1 MDYTHLYRQSGV
13 TMELRH
19 KIARMALGY
28 DHYELSIGKAES
40 FPSKEYVE
48 ILEEFHKN
56 TMKFLLS
63 LDVYDN
69 DDRLDKVK
77 ELIDLIRQGESIG
90 KLHTDN

>member
-1 MDYTHLYRQSGV
+1 
-13 TMELRH
+13 MELRH

-28 DHYELSIGKAES
+28 DQYELSIGKAES

-77 ELIDLIRQGESIG
+77 ELIELIRQGESIG
-90 KLHTDN
+90 KLHSDN

>member
-13 TMELRH
+13 VMELRH

-28 DHYELSIGKAES
+28 DKYELSIGKAEA

-69 DDRLDKVK
+69 DDRLGKVQ

-90 KLHTDN
+90 KLHSDN

>member
-1 MDYTHLYRQSGV
+1 
-13 TMELRH
+13 MELRH

-28 DHYELSIGKAES
+28 DKYELSTGKAEA
-40 FPSKEYVE
+40 FTSKDYVE

-69 DDRLDKVK
+69 DDILDKVK

-90 KLHTDN
+90 DLHADY

>member
-13 TMELRH
+13 VMELRH

-28 DHYELSIGKAES
+28 DKYELSIGKAEA

-56 TMKFLLS
+56 TMKFLRS

-69 DDRLDKVK
+69 DDRLGKVQ

-90 KLHTDN
+90 KLHSDN

>member
-1 MDYTHLYRQSGV
+1 MGYTHLYRQSGV
-13 TMELRH
+13 TMELRQ

-28 DHYELSIGKAES
+28 DKYELSIGKAEA

-48 ILEEFHKN
+48 ILEQFHKN
-56 TMKFLLS
+56 TMKFLRS

-69 DDRLDKVK
+69 DDRLDKAQ

-90 KLHTDN
+90 KLHSDN

>member
-1 MDYTHLYRQSGV
+1 M
-13 TMELRH
+13 
-19 KIARMALGY
+19 
-28 DHYELSIGKAES
+28 
-40 FPSKEYVE
+40 E

-90 KLHTDN
+90 DLHADY

>member
-13 TMELRH
+13 VMELRH

-28 DHYELSIGKAES
+28 DKYELSVGKAES
-40 FPSKEYVE
+40 FPSKEYVG

-56 TMKFLLS
+56 TMKFLRS

-69 DDRLDKVK
+69 DDRLGKVQ

-90 KLHTDN
+90 KLHSDN

>member
-1 MDYTHLYRQSGV
+1 
-13 TMELRH
+13 MELRH

-28 DHYELSIGKAES
+28 DHYELSIGKADS
-40 FPSKEYVE
+40 LPSKEYVV

-90 KLHTDN
+90 DLHADY

>member
-1 MDYTHLYRQSGV
+1 
-13 TMELRH
+13 MELRH